1 VDGKIFNS
9 EGNYVGRVLG
19 PHIFDCGGNK
29 LYDLK
34 GDNVYKLS
42 GELVGHFSAD
52 RRGSKKRLDKST
64 DKLFR

>member
-1 VDGKIFNS
+1 MDGKIFNS
-9 EGNYVGRVLG
+9 TGEHVGHVMGRY
-19 PHIFDCGGNK
+19 IFDCRGNK

-34 GDNVYKLS
+34 SANVYRLT

-52 RRGSKKRLDKST
+52 RRGSEKRLDKSS

>member
-1 VDGKIFNS
+1 MDGKIFNS
-9 EGNYVGRVLG
+9 RGDHVGSVLG
-19 PHIFDCGGNK
+19 LYIFDCRGNK

-34 GDNVYKLS
+34 GANVYRLT

-52 RRGSKKRLDKST
+52 RRGLKKRLDKST